1 MDPIGHG
8 YVRRIG
14 ETAIAWW
21 ELGVGDPLILIH
33 GVGDSHRTWRRVAPI
48 LAKRYRLIMPDLP
61 GHGLSGR
68 PDAPYTIPWFSS
80 TMHAWL
86 DTLGI
91 SRAPMV
97 GHSYGGGVAQW
108 MLLDRNERVERLA
121 LIASGGLGRDVGMG
135 LRLTTM
141 PVLGAALTPSFMS
154 LGTMLMMRYGMGGR
168 AVMER
173 EEIDR
178 LVWMNRMP
186 GTGMAFHRTLAAC
199 ISPFGQGEVPTLPPI
214 AFFWGE
220 SDAVIPVRHAHEAMA
235 RLDGASLVTYPGAG
249 HCPHLDDAD
258 RFTRDLLEFLDA
270 PARTPVQLP
279 TSEEDAARGLRESA
293 RASIESVVQ
302 RVGDRI
308 RRASAGVGA
317 LAGRR
322 DEAA

>member
-8 YVRRIG
+8 YVRRVG
-14 ETAIAWW
+14 ETSIAWW

-199 ISPFGQGEVPTLPPI
+199 ISPFGQTMQTRHRIGEVPTLPPI
-214 AFFWGE
+214 AFLWGE
-220 SDAVIPVRHAHEAMA
+220 SDAGIPVRHAHESWA
-235 RLDGASLVTYPGAG
+235 RVRGASQV
-249 HCPHLDDAD
+249 
-258 RFTRDLLEFLDA
+258 
-270 PARTPVQLP
+270 
-279 TSEEDAARGLRESA
+279 S
-293 RASIESVVQ
+293 
-302 RVGDRI
+302 
-308 RRASAGVGA
+308 
-317 LAGRR
+317 
-322 DEAA
+322 